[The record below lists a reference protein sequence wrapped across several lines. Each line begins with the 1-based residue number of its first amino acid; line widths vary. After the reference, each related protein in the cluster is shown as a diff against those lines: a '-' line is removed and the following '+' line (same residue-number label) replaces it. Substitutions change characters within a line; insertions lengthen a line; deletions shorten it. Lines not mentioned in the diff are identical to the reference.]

1 MNPKPNR
8 GRSAAAF
15 TFATATAV
23 VVLAGC
29 GGGSGDITG
38 QGGASVASRVENAK
52 GTPASAPVIRL
63 ASSKPEYVTGGDA
76 LIDVMLPK
84 VSDANGRRTLVVEV
98 NGDDQSSAFKPD
110 PMNEGH
116 MIGLVTGLKEG
127 GNTIVARWVGTSG
140 KLHLTN
146 YPVTGP
152 VFSGPHQKPYFCQT
166 DTFRIYPNGP
176 LLGAATDENC
186 SVPTQVHYLYRALDN
201 SYKPYDA
208 KAAAP
213 ADMTTT
219 TTKDGATVPYIVRLE
234 TGTINRAIYQTAI
247 LHDPK
252 SEASIH
258 PTATPKGWN
267 KRLVYPFGGGCGGGW
282 YRQGNATGGV
292 LNHDILSQGYGLASA
307 SLNVFGTNCNDV
319 LSAET
324 VMMVK
329 ERFIETVGRPNYTI
343 GWSCSG
349 AAMQQYMIGNNY
361 PGLLDGIIP
370 SCSFPDPSNPAST
383 DARLLYNYFNFN
395 KGTAWT
401 QVELASASGYWGYNH
416 VTNQN
421 SVWANRFDTIAN
433 RPNGYTSAVFNAVV
447 PQDARFDPVTNPTGA
462 RPTHWDHGVNMFGR
476 DPDTGF
482 ARRAMDNVG
491 VQYGLG
497 ALNEGKITKEQ
508 FLDLNERIG
517 GYDINGTFTPQR
529 TQGDPIGIA
538 NAYQTGRIMLG
549 NGGLASMPIIDW
561 DQLDTEEL
569 PTGDLHLKFFHYMT
583 RERLIKSNGNAD
595 NMVMWNGGSINTTF
609 VGMQALAR
617 MDEWLARIE
626 ADTTDAPRR
635 DKVIRNKPAN
645 LSDGCW
651 APGASGV
658 AAPVF
663 IKEKQFLGTRGSS
676 TCNTLYPGYSYP
688 RGVAGEPAAS
698 DIVKCQLRPIDATD
712 YKQAFTAPELAR
724 LNAIF
729 PEGVCDYTKP
739 GIGQRPLA
747 GTWLHYTNP
756 GEFVKKVE

>member
-1 MNPKPNR
+1 MNSKSVAGKR
-8 GRSAAAF
+8 AAAITFVTASAAI
-15 TFATATAV
+15 
-23 VVLAGC
+23 VLAGC
-29 GGGSGDITG
+29 GGGSGE
-38 QGGASVASRVENAK
+38 VASQGDASFASQMQGNGK
-52 GTPASAPVIRL
+52 GTPSSAPTIRL
-63 ASSKPEYVTGGDA
+63 VSSKPEYVSGGDA
-76 LIDVMLPK
+76 LLEVVLPK
-84 VSDANGRRTLVVEV
+84 VSDANGRHTLTVTV
-98 NGDDQSSAFKPD
+98 NGKDASSAFKAD
-110 PMNEGH
+110 PMNERQL
-116 MIGLVTGLKEG
+116 IGLVTELKEG
-127 GNTIVARWVGTSG
+127 DNTIVASYVGTASQ
-140 KLHLTN
+140 LRVTN

-152 VFSGPHQKPYFCQT
+152 VFSGPHQKPYYCQT
-166 DTFRIYPNGP
+166 SSFRIYPNGP
-176 LLGAATDENC
+176 TLGDAADENC
-186 SVPTQVHYLYRALDN
+186 SVPTRVTYLYRALDN
-201 SYKPYDA
+201 TYKPYDIN
-208 KAAAP
+208 AAAP
-213 ADMTTT
+213 ADMTST

-252 SEASIH
+252 SESSIH
-258 PTATPKGWN
+258 PTAPPKGWN

-282 YRQGNATGGV
+282 YRQGNTTGGV
-292 LNHDILSQGYGLASA
+292 LNHGILSQGYGLASA

-383 DARLLYNYFNFN
+383 DARLLYNYFNF
-395 KGTAWT
+395 KKDTAWT
-401 QVELASASGYWGYNH
+401 QAELASASGYWSYNH

-421 SVWANRFDTIAN
+421 SVWASRFDTIAN

-447 PQDARFDPVTNPTGA
+447 PQEARFDPITNPTGA
-462 RPTHWDHGVNMFGR
+462 RPTHWDHAVNLFGR
-476 DPDTGF
+476 DPDTGY

-508 FLDLNERIG
+508 FLDLNEKIG
-517 GYDINGTFTPQR
+517 GYDINGTFTAQR

-538 NAYQTGRIMLG
+538 TAYETGRIMLG

-561 DQLDTEEL
+561 DQLNTEEL

-595 NMVMWNGGSINTTF
+595 NMVIWNGGSINTAF
-609 VGMQALAR
+609 VSMQALAK
-617 MDEWLARIE
+617 MDEWLANIA
-626 ADTTDAPRR
+626 ADTSGDARR
-635 DKVIRNKPAN
+635 DKVIRNKPAD

-651 APGASGV
+651 SAGG

-663 IKEKQFLGTRGSS
+663 IKERQFLGTRGSS

-698 DIVKCQLRPIDATD
+698 DIVKCQLRPIDVAD
-712 YKQAFTAPELAR
+712 YKVAFTAPELGR

-729 PEGVCDYTKP
+729 PDGVCDYTKP

-747 GTWLHYTNP
+747 GTWLHYTSP
-756 GEFVKKVE
+756 GKFVKIVE